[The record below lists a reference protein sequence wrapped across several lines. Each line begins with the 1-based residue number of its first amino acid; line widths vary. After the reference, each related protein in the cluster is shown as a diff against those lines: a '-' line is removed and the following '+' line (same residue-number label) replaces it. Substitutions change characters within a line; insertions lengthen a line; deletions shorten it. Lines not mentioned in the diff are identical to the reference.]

1 MTGPDGNPYRRR
13 RAEGSAGR
21 RVSQGGLSMADTNSG
36 CGERGP
42 RDPRGTRTPEA
53 IPGPVRGAGSGPAPG
68 ARSGHAPVA
77 TPRPV
82 PGAMSRPAPG
92 RRVAAV
98 SLVALAAL
106 ATGCEPGTAEGAQDA
121 PPPVRATQAAAPTA
135 APSPTRTA
143 PADAKPRTVPTPD
156 PRASTTPP
164 APDPTTARPAPKP
177 STAPPPRVLMGTGS
191 ESDRV
196 RELQARLRQ
205 IGHFGRNPTGYY
217 GSVTADAVRSFQAKR
232 SLPVTGSTDGV
243 TWKRLLAMTR
253 RPTAAELAPPTE
265 RPVAAPDERCL
276 KGRVLC
282 ISKESRTLAWM
293 IDGKVVSAMD
303 VRFGSEYTPTREG
316 VFEVFWK
323 SRDHVSTLYDT
334 PMPYA
339 LFFSGGQAVHYSADF
354 AANGYGG
361 ASHGCVN
368 VRDKKKVAALFGQV
382 KNGDEVVVYR

>member
-1 MTGPDGNPYRRR
+1 MTGTDSGWGGRGARDTCGA
-13 RAEGSAGR
+13 RATEATPGQGPGPGPRQGPGPGPGQGPGPQQWPGADAGR
-21 RVSQGGLSMADTNSG
+21 RAGG
-36 CGERGP
+36 RGQ
-42 RDPRGTRTPEA
+42 
-53 IPGPVRGAGSGPAPG
+53 
-68 ARSGHAPVA
+68 
-77 TPRPV
+77 
-82 PGAMSRPAPG
+82 G
-92 RRVAAV
+92 RRVAAA

-106 ATGCEPGTAEGAQDA
+106 ATGCEPGTAEGAQDV
-121 PPPVRATQAAAPTA
+121 PPPVRATQAAAPT
-135 APSPTRTA
+135 PSPFLTA
-143 PADAKPRTVPTPD
+143 PAPVTEDAKPSTAPP
-156 PRASTTPP
+156 PSPPASTAAP
-164 APDPTTARPAPKP
+164 APTTARPEP
-177 STAPPPRVLMGTGS
+177 STAPPPRVLMRTGA
-191 ESDRV
+191 ESDQV

-217 GSVTADAVRSFQAKR
+217 GSVTADSVRSFQAKR
-232 SLPVTGSTDGV
+232 GLPVTGSTDTV
-243 TWKRLLAMTR
+243 TWQRLLAMTR
-253 RPTAAELAPPTE
+253 VPTAAELDPPTE

-282 ISKESRTLAWM
+282 ISKKSRTLAWM
-293 IDGKVVSAMD
+293 NDGKVVSAMD

-368 VRDKKKVAALFGQV
+368 VRDKKKVAALFDQV
-382 KNGDEVVVYR
+382 KNGDKVVVSW

>member
-1 MTGPDGNPYRRR
+1 MT
-13 RAEGSAGR
+13 
-21 RVSQGGLSMADTNSG
+21 DTNSG
-36 CGERGP
+36 RGG
-42 RDPRGTRTPEA
+42 RGASDTGGTRAPEA
-53 IPGPVRGAGSGPAPG
+53 IQGPGPRRAPEPGPEPGPGQKQAPG
-68 ARSGHAPVA
+68 PGPGPGQRQA
-77 TPRPV
+77 TGPDRAAERCAGGK
-82 PGAMSRPAPG
+82 PGG
-92 RRVAAV
+92 RRVAAA

-106 ATGCEPGTAEGAQDA
+106 ATGCEPGTAAGAQDV
-121 PPPVRATQAAAPTA
+121 PPVRATQAAAPT
-135 APSPTRTA
+135 PSPFLTA
-143 PADAKPRTVPTPD
+143 PAPTTEDAKPSTAPP
-156 PRASTTPP
+156 PSPSASTAAP
-164 APDPTTARPAPKP
+164 APTTARPAPEP
-177 STAPPPRVLMGTGS
+177 STAPPPRVLMRTGS
-191 ESDRV
+191 ESERV

-232 SLPVTGSTDGV
+232 RLPVTGSTDAV
-243 TWKRLLAMTR
+243 TWQRLLAMTR
-253 RPTAAELAPPTE
+253 VPTAAELDPPTE
-265 RPVAAPDERCL
+265 RPVSAPDERCL

-282 ISKESRTLAWM
+282 ISKKSRTLAWM
-293 IDGKVVSAMD
+293 NDGKVVSAMD

-368 VRDKKKVAALFGQV
+368 VRDKKKVAALFDQV
-382 KNGDEVVVYR
+382 KNGDKVVVSW